1 MHRTQRSASP
11 QTTKSDITQ
20 DDDGTGHAIT
30 VNYFIVNVIVAKLE
44 TKIKITQDLN
54 AITGAA
60 DSLRGGS
67 CLEVG
72 NEISPVLL
80 LLQSSKHHLGT

>member
-60 DSLRGGS
+60 EHEVSWLITRMLLPGGR
-67 CLEVG
+67 
-72 NEISPVLL
+72 
-80 LLQSSKHHLGT
+80 Q